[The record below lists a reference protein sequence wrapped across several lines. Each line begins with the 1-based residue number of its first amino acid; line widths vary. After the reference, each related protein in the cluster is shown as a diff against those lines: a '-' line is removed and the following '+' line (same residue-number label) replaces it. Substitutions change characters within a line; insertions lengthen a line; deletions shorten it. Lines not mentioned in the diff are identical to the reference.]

1 MLVWSAIAFLLL
13 AEPGYVDPATCR
25 PCHAQIYNAYLAT
38 AMGRSLS
45 SPDNLPVRP
54 YSFFH
59 APSGRRYTVNSS
71 SLRRTLADGSNP
83 IEKRIDFVIGSGAHS
98 RSLAHRRPDG
108 TLLELPVS
116 WYAEQGGSWAM
127 SPGYDRPDH
136 SDFRRPIADSCLFCH
151 GAYPRAAAVPEAID
165 CQRCHGPGED
175 HAKKRGT
182 IANPAKLS
190 FNRRLE
196 VCLQCHLE
204 TAGRSMPEAIRHYD
218 RSPFSYRPGEPLGDF
233 TVYFESNQDAFT
245 VNSAGR
251 GMLRSKC
258 FQASGEKLS
267 CTTCHDPH
275 GAAARSATAAC
286 KSCHAEAHHASSDC
300 VSCHMPKRRT
310 DDAVHV
316 VMTDHQ
322 IRRKAPEGDL
332 LAPEV
337 ESHSRYTGDVQ
348 LARPV
353 GRHAELYVAVAAVAV
368 DPSTAPRLETLV
380 RAANPAEPQFYFE
393 LATAYRRLGRRSDA
407 IRWYERAAP
416 DPRSAIVLSELYE
429 PAKAIATLQ
438 AAPRTPDVLNA
449 LANAYARVSR
459 FEDALKA
466 LEQALKLD
474 PESPTTH
481 LNLGVC
487 YQALGQSSR
496 ARAAYQEALRL
507 QPDLERAR
515 RYLSQ

>member
-1 MLVWSAIAFLLL
+1 MPVWSVLAFLLL

-25 PCHAQIYNAYLAT
+25 PCHTKIYDSYQRT
-38 AMGRSLS
+38 AMGRSLGS
-45 SPDNLPVRP
+45 ADNLPARP

-71 SLRRTLADGSNP
+71 SLRRTLADGSSLL
-83 IEKRIDFVIGSGAHS
+83 EKRIDFVIGSGAHS
-98 RSLAHRRPDG
+98 RSLAHRKTDG

-136 SDFRRPIADSCLFCH
+136 SDFRRPIAESCLFCH
-151 GAYPRAAAVPEAID
+151 AAYPRASAAPQAID

-175 HAKKRGT
+175 HATKRGR
-182 IANPAKLS
+182 IVNSAKLP
-190 FNRRLE
+190 FDRRRE

-204 TAGRSMPEAIRHYD
+204 TAGRSMPEAIRRYD
-218 RSPFSYRPGEPLGDF
+218 RGPFSYRPGEPLGDF
-233 TVYFESNQDAFT
+233 QVYFEASGEAFT

-275 GAAARSATAAC
+275 GIEVRSATAAC
-286 KSCHAEAHHASSDC
+286 TSCHAKAHHAESDC
-300 VSCHMPKRRT
+300 VGCHMPQRRT

-322 IRRKAPEGDL
+322 IRRSAPAGDL
-332 LAPEV
+332 LAPKAER
-337 ESHSRYTGDVQ
+337 HGRYSGKVQ
-348 LARPV
+348 LAGPI
-353 GRHAELYVAVAAVAV
+353 GRNAELYLAVAAAAA
-368 DPSTAPRLETLV
+368 DPSTAPRLETLL
-380 RAANPAEPQFYFE
+380 RSANPNEPEFYFE
-393 LATAYRRLGRRSDA
+393 LATAYRRLGRHADA
-407 IRWYERAAP
+407 IRWYERAAL
-416 DPRSAIVLSELYE
+416 DPRSAIASSELHE
-429 PAKAIATLQ
+429 PAEAVAMLQ
-438 AAPRTPDVLNA
+438 RAAQTPDVLNA
-449 LANAYARVSR
+449 LANAYGSANR
-459 FEDALKA
+459 FDDALRA
-466 LEQALKLD
+466 LRQALKLD

-487 YQALGQSSR
+487 YQALGDAAR
-496 ARAAYQEALRL
+496 ARAAYREALRL

-515 RYLSQ
+515 RYLNQ

>member
-1 MLVWSAIAFLLL
+1 MPVWSAIAFLVL
-13 AEPGYVDPATCR
+13 AEAGYVDPVTCR

-38 AMGRSLS
+38 AMGSSLG
-45 SPDNLPVRP
+45 SPNNLPVRP

-59 APSGRRYTVNSS
+59 APSCRRYTVNSS
-71 SLRRTLADGSNP
+71 SLRRTLADGSSP

-98 RSLAHRRPDG
+98 RGLAHRRPDG

-151 GAYPRAAAVPEAID
+151 SAYPRGGAAPEAID

-175 HAKKRGT
+175 HAKKRGR
-182 IANPAKLS
+182 IVNPAKLS
-190 FNRRLE
+190 FDRRLE

-204 TAGRSMPEAIRHYD
+204 TAGRSMPEAIRRYD
-218 RSPFSYRPGEPLGDF
+218 RGPFSFRPGEPLGDF
-233 TVYFESNQDAFT
+233 MVYFESNQEAFT

-267 CTTCHDPH
+267 CATCHDPH
-275 GAAARSATAAC
+275 GVEARSASAAC
-286 KSCHAEAHHASSDC
+286 KNCHAEAHHISSDC

-322 IRRKAPEGDL
+322 IRKKAPGDL
-332 LAPEV
+332 LAPKV
-337 ESHSRYTGDVQ
+337 ENHTRYSGNVQ
-348 LARPV
+348 LATPL
-353 GRHAELYVAVAAVAV
+353 GRNAQLYLAVAIAGV
-368 DPSTAPRLETLV
+368 DPSKAPRLETLL
-380 RAANPAEPQFYFE
+380 RSANPSEPPFYFE

-407 IRWYERAAP
+407 IRWYERAAS

-438 AAPRTPDVLNA
+438 AAPQTPDVLNA
-449 LANAYARVSR
+449 LANAYARVNR

-496 ARAAYQEALRL
+496 ARDAYREALRL